1 MQKPEVKPNHPFFS
15 SGPCS
20 KRPGWN
26 LESLNN
32 AFLGRSHRAKNGK
45 AKLNEVIVKSK
56 ELLEL
61 PADYLVGIVPA
72 SDTGAIEMA
81 MWSLLGQRG
90 VDVCGWESFG
100 LTWVKDITKQL
111 KLNDVN
117 IHDIKDY
124 GELPDL
130 SKVNFDND
138 VVFTWNGTTSGV
150 CVPNADWIPNDRN
163 GLAICDATSAVF
175 AMDMD
180 FTKLDVVTWSW
191 QKVLGGEAAH
201 GMIAL
206 SPRAVERL
214 ETYEPSWPMPK
225 IFQLAKNKKLDNFSK
240 NLSSLTLYKLSQPII
255 GIILPIIIILIWH
268 FLALTET
275 IRSNLLPSP
284 QEVINEIL
292 ILSRDGTL
300 FSHILITLSRVFYG
314 FIFDEISMGAG
325 GFNEDFKFTKKSI
338 ALFSQNSILESIY
351 LFSETSNRP
360 PLIYIMHKILNP
372 FFTDELGFRKTV
384 FGVSLL
390 IPILFFLCLKEKF
403 HQENKNLLLLL
414 SSIIFFNPF
423 YRTSSFWG
431 LEENYAIL
439 TTLVSIL
446 FLIKIFQLKM

>member
-1 MQKPEVKPNHPFFS
+1 MQKPGVKPNHPFFS

-26 LESLNN
+26 LEALNN

-150 CVPNADWIPNDRN
+150 CVPNADWIPNDRK

-225 IFQLAKNKKLDNFSK
+225 IFQLAKNKKLDKGIFEGATINTPSLLATEDALDALNWCISIGGQKELINRSKK
-240 NLSSLTLYKLSQPII
+240 NLQSVKDWIDARD
-255 GIILPIIIILIWH
+255 WVD
-268 FLALTET
+268 FLAKDPKTYSST
-275 IRSNLLPSP
+275 SIC
-284 QEVINEIL
+284 
-292 ILSRDGTL
+292 
-300 FSHILITLSRVFYG
+300 
-314 FIFDEISMGAG
+314 
-325 GFNEDFKFTKKSI
+325 FKFTHPD
-338 ALFSQNSILESIY
+338 F
-351 LFSETSNRP
+351 
-360 PLIYIMHKILNP
+360 
-372 FFTDELGFRKTV
+372 
-384 FGVSLL
+384 
-390 IPILFFLCLKEKF
+390 EKLDD
-403 HQENKNLLLLL
+403 ENKNKLVKEVCSTIEKEDAGYDINAYKEAPSGIRIWGGATVESSDIDKLLPW
-414 SSIIFFNPF
+414 IEWAFFE
-423 YRTSSFWG
+423 T
-431 LEENYAIL
+431 LERY
-439 TTLVSIL
+439 
-446 FLIKIFQLKM
+446 K

>member
-1 MQKPEVKPNHPFFS
+1 MQKPEIKPNQPYFS

-26 LESLNN
+26 LNALND
-32 AFLGRSHRAKNGK
+32 AFLGRSHRAKIGK

-61 PADYLVGIVPA
+61 PENYLVGIVPA

-90 VDVCGWESFG
+90 VEVCGWETFG

-111 KLNDVN
+111 KLNNVN
-117 IHDIKDY
+117 IHDVKNY

-150 CVPNADWIPNDRN
+150 CVPNADWIPDDRK

-175 AMDMD
+175 AMNMD

-225 IFQLAKNKKLDNFSK
+225 IFQLAKNKKFDKGIFEGATINTPSLLAAEDALDALNWCISIGGQKELINRSRK
-240 NLSSLTLYKLSQPII
+240 NLQSVKNWIANRD
-255 GIILPIIIILIWH
+255 WVD
-268 FLALTET
+268 FLAKDPNTYSST
-275 IRSNLLPSP
+275 SIC
-284 QEVINEIL
+284 
-292 ILSRDGTL
+292 
-300 FSHILITLSRVFYG
+300 
-314 FIFDEISMGAG
+314 
-325 GFNEDFKFTKKSI
+325 FKFTHPDFENLDEENQKK
-338 ALFSQNSILESIY
+338 L
-351 LFSETSNRP
+351 
-360 PLIYIMHKILNP
+360 
-372 FFTDELGFRKTV
+372 V
-384 FGVSLL
+384 
-390 IPILFFLCLKEKF
+390 KEVC
-403 HQENKNLLLLL
+403 
-414 SSIIFFNPF
+414 SIIEKEDAGYDINAYKDAPAGIRIWGGATVESSDIDKLLPWIEWAFFA
-423 YRTSSFWG
+423 T
-431 LEENYAIL
+431 LERY
-439 TTLVSIL
+439 
-446 FLIKIFQLKM
+446 K

>member
-150 CVPNADWIPNDRN
+150 CVPNADWIPNDRK

-180 FTKLDVVTWSW
+180 FPKLDVVTWSW

-225 IFQLAKNKKLDNFSK
+225 IFQLAKNKKLDKGIFEGATINTPSLLATEDALDALNWCISIGGQKELINRSKK
-240 NLSSLTLYKLSQPII
+240 NLQSVKDWIDARD
-255 GIILPIIIILIWH
+255 WVD
-268 FLALTET
+268 FLAKDPKTYSST
-275 IRSNLLPSP
+275 SIC
-284 QEVINEIL
+284 
-292 ILSRDGTL
+292 
-300 FSHILITLSRVFYG
+300 
-314 FIFDEISMGAG
+314 
-325 GFNEDFKFTKKSI
+325 FKFTHPD
-338 ALFSQNSILESIY
+338 F
-351 LFSETSNRP
+351 
-360 PLIYIMHKILNP
+360 
-372 FFTDELGFRKTV
+372 
-384 FGVSLL
+384 
-390 IPILFFLCLKEKF
+390 EKLDD
-403 HQENKNLLLLL
+403 ENKNKLVKEVCSTIEKEDAGYDINAYKEAPSGIRIWGGATVESSDIDKLLPW
-414 SSIIFFNPF
+414 IEWAFFE
-423 YRTSSFWG
+423 T
-431 LEENYAIL
+431 LERY
-439 TTLVSIL
+439 
-446 FLIKIFQLKM
+446 K

>member
-26 LESLNN
+26 LEALNN

-56 ELLEL
+56 KLLEL
-61 PADYLVGIVPA
+61 PDDYLVGIVPA

-117 IHDIKDY
+117 IHDIEDY

-150 CVPNADWIPNDRN
+150 CVPNADWIPNDRK

-214 ETYEPSWPMPK
+214 ENYEPSWPMPK
-225 IFQLAKNKKLDNFSK
+225 IFQLAKNKKFDKGIFEGATINTPSLLAAEDALDALNWSISIGGQKELINRSKK
-240 NLSSLTLYKLSQPII
+240 NLQSVKDWIDARD
-255 GIILPIIIILIWH
+255 WVD
-268 FLALTET
+268 FLAKDPNTYSST
-275 IRSNLLPSP
+275 SIC
-284 QEVINEIL
+284 
-292 ILSRDGTL
+292 
-300 FSHILITLSRVFYG
+300 
-314 FIFDEISMGAG
+314 
-325 GFNEDFKFTKKSI
+325 FKFTHSDFEKLDDDNKKK
-338 ALFSQNSILESIY
+338 L
-351 LFSETSNRP
+351 
-360 PLIYIMHKILNP
+360 
-372 FFTDELGFRKTV
+372 V
-384 FGVSLL
+384 
-390 IPILFFLCLKEKF
+390 KEVC
-403 HQENKNLLLLL
+403 
-414 SSIIFFNPF
+414 SIIEKEGAGYDINAYKDAPAGIRIWGGATVESSDIDKLLPWIEWAFFE
-423 YRTSSFWG
+423 T
-431 LEENYAIL
+431 LERY
-439 TTLVSIL
+439 
-446 FLIKIFQLKM
+446 K